1 MRGLV
6 SKQDVLYPH
15 GPLCGL
21 GTSVLGGIPTSCWP
35 GLVGGGGSGCAH
47 VIWTLSGRLGAHV
60 LLPVRGHLRLGGVP
74 GLWE

>member
-21 GTSVLGGIPTSCWP
+21 GTSVLGGIPTFCWP

-47 VIWTLSGRLGAHV
+47 VIWMF
-60 LLPVRGHLRLGGVP
+60 
-74 GLWE
+74 